1 VPSSESAAR
10 APQFRATATVDIYV
24 TSDSPAARATLRGA
38 THDLP
43 YRGSLTPGVG
53 PELVEVTAPG
63 FQGRRFSVSFASS
76 LRLVVHLPRG
86 SGTLDATP
94 NETELALGAAR
105 APATAAWAR
114 SPSSAPR
121 PVGGQPLVGATQ
133 GEADSA
139 TLDPPSPL
147 PGAQSASPR
156 PPPALPSPLSPPSS
170 KGVEAVLAPP
180 AQPTVA
186 VPNVP
191 PGTVDRKAASAVIRA
206 HSGELQTCLVRA
218 RMDSPDAGG
227 RISLLATIAPNGT
240 VSAVSITS
248 SNANSARLEQC
259 VLRAFQTWTLPA
271 PSGGVSG
278 SLPYAF
284 NLQ

>member
-1 VPSSESAAR
+1 R
-10 APQFRATATVDIYV
+10 ATATATVDVYV

-38 THDLP
+38 AHDLP
-43 YRGSLTPGVG
+43 YHGSLTPSVD

-76 LRLVVHLPRG
+76 RRLVVHLPRG

-105 APATAAWAR
+105 APATVAWAR
-114 SPSSAPR
+114 SPSSAPH
-121 PVGGQPLVGATQ
+121 PVGGQSLAGATQ

-139 TLDPPSPL
+139 TFEPASPL
-147 PGAQSASPR
+147 PATPPVSPR
-156 PPPALPSPLSPPSS
+156 PAPASPSALAPPSS
-170 KGVEAVLAPP
+170 KAVEAVLPPP
-180 AQPTVA
+180 AQTTVT

-191 PGTVDRKAASAVIRA
+191 PGTVDRKAASAAIRA

-227 RISLLATIAPNGT
+227 RIALLATIAPNGT

-259 VLRAFQTWTLPA
+259 VLRAFQSWTLPA
-271 PSGGVSG
+271 PSGGASG
-278 SLPYAF
+278 TLPYAF